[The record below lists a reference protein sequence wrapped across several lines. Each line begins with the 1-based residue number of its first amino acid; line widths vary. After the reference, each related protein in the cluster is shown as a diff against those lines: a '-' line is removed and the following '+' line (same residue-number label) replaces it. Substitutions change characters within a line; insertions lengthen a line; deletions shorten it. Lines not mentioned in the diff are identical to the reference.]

1 MNLFKLII
9 FIITIKKKVIYLDKI
24 NVLIIGNGHYS
35 TGSTVLEGK
44 KETNTDFGVVL
55 PAILELKKQGYVDKV
70 YLAAKN
76 GFKYNNL
83 GDKIKLLNEKFGWD
97 TSIEFFP
104 NKNEI
109 DEKAYLAALKSL
121 PKPGAV
127 IIATPNHLHKEMM
140 LKTIEAGHH
149 FLIVKPPLTCLKDYK
164 EVVDQLNQTTILGM
178 VDYHKIHDEPNLI
191 LREQCSQKEYGRIQH
206 IFSKMT
212 QKRDMLE
219 IFGEWFGKE
228 TNVNHYIG
236 SHYIHLTEFITGAVP
251 IEVRSTCQYGLI
263 EEEYGIKTPDLIE
276 TQILWEKE
284 GYNFS
289 SYHIAGLSDPS
300 GTSAMTHQ
308 EIQIIGTNGHVRS
321 DQKNRGFERVLSSKC
336 PESINPNFFYI
347 NKDIDGR
354 VNLEGK
360 YGFKSIKIFIK
371 SVLEIENGADIDKFE
386 KILPTLRNSKNIIA
400 ILNAADIS
408 ISKGSSIVKLNDMEY
423 Y

>member
-1 MNLFKLII
+1 M
-9 FIITIKKKVIYLDKI
+9 IYLDKI

-35 TGSTVLEGK
+35 TGSTILEGK
-44 KETNTDFGVVL
+44 KETNTDFGVIL
-55 PAILELKKQGYVDKV
+55 PGILELKKQGYVDKV

-83 GDKIKLLNEKFGWD
+83 EDKLKTLNEKFGWD
-97 TSIEFFP
+97 TSMKFYP
-104 NKNEI
+104 NKDEI
-109 DEKAYLAALKSL
+109 DEKTYLKALKEL

-127 IIATPNHLHKEMM
+127 IIATPNHLHKEMI
-140 LKTIEAGHH
+140 LNTIQAGHH
-149 FLIVKPPLTCLKDYK
+149 FLIVKPPLTNLKDYQ
-164 EVVDQLNQTTILGM
+164 EVMVRMNKTKLLGM

-191 LREQCSQKEYGRIQH
+191 LREQCSQNDYGQIQH

-212 QKRDMLE
+212 QRRDMLE

-236 SHYIHLTEFITGAVP
+236 SHYIHLTEFITGAIP
-251 IEVRSTCQYGLI
+251 LEVRSTCQYGLI

-276 TQILWEKE
+276 THIIWEKDAHK
-284 GYNFS
+284 FS
-289 SYHIAGLSDPS
+289 SYHTAGLSDPS

-321 DQKNRGFERVLSSKC
+321 NQKNRGFERVLTKKC

-347 NKDIDGR
+347 NKDIDGT

-371 SVLEIENGADIDKFE
+371 SVLEVENGVDINKFE

-400 ILNAADIS
+400 ILDAADKS
-408 ISKGSSIVKLNDMEY
+408 ISNESSIVKLSDMEY

>member
-1 MNLFKLII
+1 M
-9 FIITIKKKVIYLDKI
+9 IYVDKI

-44 KETNTDFGVVL
+44 KETNTDFGVIL
-55 PAILELKKQGYVDKV
+55 PGILELKKQGYVDKV

-83 GDKIKLLNEKFGWD
+83 EDKLKTLNEKFGWD
-97 TSIEFFP
+97 TSMKFYP
-104 NKNEI
+104 YKDEI
-109 DEKAYLAALKSL
+109 DEKAYLKALKDL

-127 IIATPNHLHKEMM
+127 IIATPNHLHKEMI

-149 FLIVKPPLTCLKDYK
+149 FLIVKPPLTNLKDYQ
-164 EVVDQLNQTTILGM
+164 EVMVQMNKTKLLGM

-191 LREQCSQKEYGRIQH
+191 LREQCSHNEYGQIQH

-212 QKRDMLE
+212 QRRDMLE

-236 SHYIHLTEFITGAVP
+236 SHYIHLTEFITGAIP
-251 IEVRSTCQYGLI
+251 LEVRSTCQYGLI
-263 EEEYGIKTPDLIE
+263 EEEYGMKTPDLIE
-276 TQILWEKE
+276 THIIWEMGAHK
-284 GYNFS
+284 FS

-321 DQKNRGFERVLSSKC
+321 NQKNRGFERVLSTKC

-347 NKDIDGR
+347 NRDIDGT

-371 SVLEIENGADIDKFE
+371 SVLEVENGDDINKFE

-400 ILNAADIS
+400 ILDAADKS
-408 ISKGSSIVKLNDMEY
+408 ISNGSSIVKLSDMKY

>member
-1 MNLFKLII
+1 M
-9 FIITIKKKVIYLDKI
+9 KVIYLNKI

-44 KETNTDFGVVL
+44 KETNTDFGVIL
-55 PAILELKKQGYVDKV
+55 PAVLELKKQGYVDKI

-76 GFKYNNL
+76 GYKFNNL
-83 GDKIKLLNEKFGWD
+83 EDKIKLLNEKFGWD
-97 TSIEFFP
+97 TSIELFP
-104 NKNEI
+104 NKNEVN
-109 DEKAYLAALKSL
+109 EEAYLEALKAL

-127 IIATPNHLHKEMM
+127 IISTPNHLHKEMM
-140 LKTIEAGHH
+140 MATIDTGHH
-149 FLIVKPPLTCLKDYK
+149 FMIVKPPLTKLKDYK
-164 EVVDQLNQTTILGM
+164 EVINKLDHTNLLAM

-191 LREQCSQKEYGRIQH
+191 LREQCSQNEYGQIQH

-212 QKRDMLE
+212 QRRDMLE

-251 IEVRSTCQYGLI
+251 LDVKSTCQYGLI

-276 TQILWEKE
+276 TQITWEKE
-284 GYNFS
+284 GYKFS

-300 GTSAMTHQ
+300 ETSAMTHQ

-321 DQKNRGFERVLSSKC
+321 NQKNRGLYRVLDSKN

-347 NKDIDGR
+347 NKDINGK

-360 YGFKSIKIFIK
+360 YGFKSMKIFIT
-371 SVLEIENGADIDKFE
+371 SVLEIENGSDINRYE
-386 KILPTLRNSKNIIA
+386 KMLPTLRNSKNIIA
-400 ILNAADIS
+400 ILDAADVS
-408 ISKGSSIVKLNDMEY
+408 ISKGSSIIKLDDMEDY
-423 Y
+423 

>member
-1 MNLFKLII
+1 
-9 FIITIKKKVIYLDKI
+9 VIYLDKI

-35 TGSTVLEGK
+35 TGSTILEGK
-44 KETNTDFGVVL
+44 KETNTDFGVIL
-55 PAILELKKQGYVDKV
+55 PGILELKKQGYVDKV

-76 GFKYNNL
+76 GFKYNKL
-83 GDKIKLLNEKFGWD
+83 EDKLKTLNEKFEWD
-97 TSIEFFP
+97 TTMEFYP
-104 NKNEI
+104 KKDEI
-109 DEKAYLAALKSL
+109 DEKTYLKALKEL

-127 IIATPNHLHKEMM
+127 IIATPNHLHKEMI
-140 LKTIEAGHH
+140 LNTIQAGHH
-149 FLIVKPPLTCLKDYK
+149 FLIVKPPLTNLKDYQ
-164 EVVDQLNQTTILGM
+164 EVMVRMNKTKLLGM

-191 LREQCSQKEYGRIQH
+191 LREQCSQNDYGQIQH

-212 QKRDMLE
+212 QRRDMLE

-236 SHYIHLTEFITGAVP
+236 SHYIHLTEFITGA
-251 IEVRSTCQYGLI
+251 ITLEVRSTCQYGLI

-276 TQILWEKE
+276 THIIWEK
-284 GYNFS
+284 GAHKFS

-321 DQKNRGFERVLSSKC
+321 NQKNRGFERVLTKKC

-347 NKDIDGR
+347 NKDIDGT

-371 SVLEIENGADIDKFE
+371 SVLEVENGVDINKFE

-400 ILNAADIS
+400 ILDAADKS
-408 ISKGSSIVKLNDMEY
+408 ISNESSIVKLSDMEY